1 MSDELKDI
9 IRGTKLPLDKDTL
22 AVSGELNKLI
32 PRLSINGSKFRKMMG
47 SEEVAVAPD
56 QHLNVVIIKMA
67 HTPSRTYYD
76 KVYQEG
82 KISSPVCWSN
92 DSEVADKDV
101 PIAQAKSCNQ
111 CKNSVRGSGAN
122 GMGTACK
129 LSWRIA
135 VVLANDLEGDI
146 IQVVLPAMSCFGK
159 EKQGRWPFRPY
170 VQMLANNS
178 VSAGRVVTKLQF
190 DGEVNV
196 PKLLFSPVAAIKPP
210 EMENLK
216 IKSESSAALQ
226 AVTLRV
232 KPQNEVDPNRPTVQ
246 FDVFLETP
254 AEPTSQQIE
263 RDEEVSDIIKRW
275 TNKNGS

>member
-1 MSDELKDI
+1 MTDELKDI
-9 IRGTKLPLDKDTL
+9 IEDSQSPLDSDTL
-22 AVSGELNKLI
+22 AVSGELNKPLHRI
-32 PRLSINGSKFRKMMG
+32 SLNGNKFRKMLG

-92 DSEVADKDV
+92 DSQVADKDV

-135 VVLANDLEGDI
+135 VVLAKDMKGDI
-146 IQVVLPAMSCFGK
+146 IQLVIPATSSFGK
-159 EKQGRWPFRPY
+159 ENSGKWPFRPY
-170 VQMLANNS
+170 IQMLANNN
-178 VSAGRVVTKLQF
+178 VSAGNVITKMQF
-190 DGEVNV
+190 DLESFI
-196 PKLLFSPVAAIKPP
+196 PKLYFSPAAAVKTEDLITLKDQAKSTAAEEAIKMNVYQGNVKKSPFNKP
-210 EMENLK
+210 KPIVDENDINTLMDK
-216 IKSESSAALQ
+216 WGIKTEG
-226 AVTLRV
+226 
-232 KPQNEVDPNRPTVQ
+232 D
-246 FDVFLETP
+246 
-254 AEPTSQQIE
+254 
-263 RDEEVSDIIKRW
+263 
-275 TNKNGS
+275 